1 MTVSRP
7 EFSQDVTRE
16 IISRLVVMIGKKKK
30 TVWQSEPFKKWHWQP
45 GIKTKDLTL
54 FILPIPFLYLCD
66 ADMPGRTSIL
76 LHFQTSHAYFCFKA
90 Y

>member
-7 EFSQDVTRE
+7 EFSQDETRE
-16 IISRLVVMIGKKKK
+16 TISRLVVMIGKKKNSLAK
-30 TVWQSEPFKKWHWQP
+30 RTFKKRHWQP

-54 FILPIPFLYLCD
+54 FILPISFLYLFD